1 MKSSNAKRDVH
12 RSDYKRP
19 FVDFYQRNQIS
30 PVHQD
35 ISNINQHFERRTA
48 LWRHIG
54 IPPSLLS
61 GRSVVE
67 FGPGSGFN
75 ALFTAANA
83 PHRYLLVD
91 GNAFGL
97 QETEALLSAGYP
109 DSTCFE
115 FVHSLVEKF
124 ETEERFDLVIC
135 EGVIPFQLDPSHFTR
150 MVARFVKPGG
160 LLIITCIDS
169 VSFFSEAIRRLF
181 RDILIAPDA
190 PVDQQLDTLRPI
202 FEPHLVTLRGRSR
215 PVDDWLLDN
224 IIQPMLGTTFSI
236 PDAVRALADDFDVYG
251 SSPHFFTDW
260 RWYKDIHGRDRQ
272 YNEVA
277 VANYETQLLNLM
289 DYRFV
294 FPPQAPEVGRRLGSL
309 CDGVFA
315 AMKTFEGGDTAQM
328 SAAIDGISEVALS
341 LQTIAQ
347 PTAASLLE
355 AVTFLKNGGNPG
367 GLSGDGFISM
377 FGRGQSYL
385 SFIRR

>member
-1 MKSSNAKRDVH
+1 MKSNEAKKDVH
-12 RSDYKRP
+12 RSDYRRP

-35 ISNINQHFERRTA
+35 IADINQHFDRRTA

-54 IPPSLLS
+54 IPPGLLA

-75 ALFTAANA
+75 ALFTAANG

-91 GNAFGL
+91 GNLFGL
-97 QETEALLSAGYP
+97 DETKALLSASYP

-115 FVHSLVEKF
+115 FAHSLVEDF
-124 ETEERFDLVIC
+124 DTEERFDLVIC
-135 EGVIPFQLDPSHFTR
+135 EGVIPFQIDPSHFTR
-150 MVARFVKPGG
+150 TVARFVKPGG

-169 VSFFSEAIRRLF
+169 VSFFSEIIRRLF
-181 RDILIAPDA
+181 RDVLIAPDA

-202 FEPHLVTLRGRSR
+202 FEPHLLTLRGRSR

-236 PDAVRALADDFDVYG
+236 PDAIQALADDFDVYG
-251 SSPHFFTDW
+251 SSPHFMTDW
-260 RWYKDIHGRDRQ
+260 RWYKDIHGRARQ

-277 VANYETQLLNLM
+277 LENYEKQLLNLM

-294 FPPQAPEVGRRLGSL
+294 FLPQTPAVGRRLSFL

-315 AMKTFEGGDTAQM
+315 AMKTFERGDTSQM
-328 SAAIDGISEVALS
+328 SAAIDGIAEVALS
-341 LQTIAQ
+341 LRTTA
-347 PTAASLLE
+347 PATAASLLQ
-355 AVTFLKNGGNPG
+355 AVTFLKEEGDSGA
-367 GLSGDGFISM
+367 LRGDGFISM